1 MSAKAIYEADAKRLL
16 SKYLQNTDFV
26 KCQNALVTES
36 EQWDDVVGRNEWLT
50 TQVSLQTSCGS
61 EMYSIKSNEY
71 NKFRIKSY
79 FVM

>member
-36 EQWDDVVGRNEWLT
+36 EQWDDVVGKNEWIT
-50 TQVSLQTSCGS
+50 SQVSLQTSCGS
-61 EMYSIKSNEY
+61 KIYSNQSNECNEY
-71 NKFRIKSY
+71 K
-79 FVM
+79 